1 MGAATSASP
10 PANSQVNGTVIGQD
24 VAQNAQKGPLYEVRL
39 VTPGL
44 NRVEVEILAAAEVGR
59 AKAAAAAAATAT
71 ANGTGGVGVKGAGA
85 SADVEFEK
93 ITVFA
98 NLLRS

>member
-1 MGAATSASP
+1 MGAASSTSPPSAS
-10 PANSQVNGTVIGQD
+10 SVNGSVIGKEE
-24 VAQNAQKGPLYEVRL
+24 AQNAQKGPLYEVRL

-44 NRVEVEILAAAEVGR
+44 NRIEVEILAAAEVGR
-59 AKAAAAAAATAT
+59 AKAAAAAAT
-71 ANGTGGVGVKGAGA
+71 ANGTAGGAGMKGA